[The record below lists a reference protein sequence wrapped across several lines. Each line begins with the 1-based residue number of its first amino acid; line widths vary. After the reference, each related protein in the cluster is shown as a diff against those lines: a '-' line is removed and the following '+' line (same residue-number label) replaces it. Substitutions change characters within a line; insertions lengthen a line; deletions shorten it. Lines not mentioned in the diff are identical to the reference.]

1 MKCYKCP
8 LFDCMTGSE
17 VCGLFGDDWENKL
30 QYEDKHG
37 TTIGCYVERCFIERF
52 AKKRDEAFEDMV
64 EAMEEDIKNA
74 NNFLEKLVQK

>member
-8 LFDCMTGSE
+8 LFGDITGEE
-17 VCGLFGDDWENKL
+17 VCGLFGADWSNKL

-52 AKKRDEAFEDMV
+52 AKRRDEEFTDMV
-64 EAMEEDIKNA
+64 EAMEEDIKNGT
-74 NNFLEKLVQK
+74 FFIHGSEL

>member
-8 LFDCMTGSE
+8 LFGDITGEE

-52 AKKRDEAFEDMV
+52 AKQRDKEFSDMV
-64 EAMEEDIKNA
+64 AKMEEDIKKGK
-74 NNFLEKLVQK
+74 FFITSLEL

>member
-1 MKCYKCP
+1 MKCAYCP

-52 AKKRDEAFEDMV
+52 AKERDKQFNHMV
-64 EAMEEDIKNA
+64 EQMEQDIKEGK
-74 NNFLEKLVQK
+74 FFIPSLEL

>member
-1 MKCYKCP
+1 MKCAYCP

-52 AKKRDEAFEDMV
+52 AKQRDKEFSDMV
-64 EAMEEDIKNA
+64 AKMEEDIKKGK
-74 NNFLEKLVQK
+74 FFIPSLEL

>member
-1 MKCYKCP
+1 
-8 LFDCMTGSE
+8 MTGSE

-52 AKKRDEAFEDMV
+52 AKERDKDFSDMV
-64 EAMEEDIKNA
+64 DKMEEDIKKGK
-74 NNFLEKLVQK
+74 FFIPSLEL

>member
-8 LFDCMTGSE
+8 LFGGITGEE
-17 VCGLFGDDWENKL
+17 VCGLFGDDWSNKL

-52 AKKRDEAFEDMV
+52 AKRRDEEFEDMV
-64 EAMEEDIKNA
+64 EKMEEDIKNGTL
-74 NNFLEKLVQK
+74 FIHDSEL

>member
-8 LFDCMTGSE
+8 LFGDITGEE
-17 VCGLFGDDWENKL
+17 VCGLFGDDWENNL

-52 AKKRDEAFEDMV
+52 AKQRDKDFSDMV
-64 EAMEEDIKNA
+64 DQMEQDIKNG
-74 NNFLEKLVQK
+74 NNFL

>member
-30 QYEDKHG
+30 QYEDKNG

-52 AKKRDEAFEDMV
+52 AKERDKDFSDMV
-64 EAMEEDIKNA
+64 DQMEKDIKEGK
-74 NNFLEKLVQK
+74 FFIPSLEL